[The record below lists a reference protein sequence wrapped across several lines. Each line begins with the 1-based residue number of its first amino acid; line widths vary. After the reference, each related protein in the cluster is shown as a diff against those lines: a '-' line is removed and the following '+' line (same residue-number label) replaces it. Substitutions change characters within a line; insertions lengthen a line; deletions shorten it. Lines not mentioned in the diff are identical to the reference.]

1 MSGTVLIAG
10 LSAVGILLLLLF
22 FKLSDGDNK
31 KHFILQLVFL
41 SFIMFVIVLIGKT
54 SIDYQDNCSWLVTNS
69 TTVGSLSSYNYAYTC
84 NPTSNNT
91 QSTFYQ
97 LTLWLMRI
105 TFVYLFLFMAVWI
118 FDYFKTRG
126 DR

>member
-1 MSGTVLIAG
+1 MSGIVLIAG
-10 LSAVGILLLLLF
+10 LVGVGLLLLLLF

-31 KHFILQLVFL
+31 KHFILQLIFL

-54 SIDYQDNCSWLVTNS
+54 SIDYKDNCEWLVDNTTTVGNFTSYNHSYTCNTNS
-69 TTVGSLSSYNYAYTC
+69 TT
-84 NPTSNNT
+84 TS
-91 QSTFYQ
+91 STFYQ

-105 TFVYLFLFMAVWI
+105 TFVYLFLFMAIWI
-118 FDYFKTRG
+118 FEYFKTRG